1 MANRHK
7 DFNELVASQFEDL
20 EFSQIYIMNLINKE
34 GLPLDEAL
42 KETVKSMG
50 LQNFANKAEI
60 SIQYV
65 SDFVN
70 SRKKLS
76 TDTIDKYLQ
85 KVFNLKIKISVEA
98 A

>member
-7 DFNELVASQFEDL
+7 DFNELVASQFDDL
-20 EFSQIYIMNLINKE
+20 EFSQIYIMNLINE
-34 GLPLDEAL
+34 ENLPLDQAL
-42 KETVKSMG
+42 KETIKSMG
-50 LQNFANKAEI
+50 LQTFANKAEI

-65 SDFVN
+65 SDFI
-70 SRKKLS
+70 SGRKKLS

-85 KVFNLKIKISVEA
+85 KVFSLKIKISVEA